1 MCGFHLELIMKMV
14 YDVFFILHNMEF
26 SDGLDL
32 IKNCPAYFEYLV
44 KTLSRCLVQ
53 QSYSVSSSFMQ
64 EPWQLRCVK
73 D

>member
-1 MCGFHLELIMKMV
+1 MELLYFGGSHSFMCGFHLELIMKMV

-44 KTLSRCLVQ
+44 KTLS
-53 QSYSVSSSFMQ
+53 
-64 EPWQLRCVK
+64 
-73 D
+73 